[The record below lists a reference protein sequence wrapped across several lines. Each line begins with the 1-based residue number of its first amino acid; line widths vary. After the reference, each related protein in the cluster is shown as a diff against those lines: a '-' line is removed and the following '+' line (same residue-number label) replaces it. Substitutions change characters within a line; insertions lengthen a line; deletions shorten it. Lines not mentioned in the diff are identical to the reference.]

1 MLHLS
6 EKSNLIYGFV
16 LLAIVVILLAF
27 LMLYFL
33 YYQTKKV
40 ESVPTRKV
48 QSTIIELNQE
58 ILSPN
63 SENMKGGEET

>member
-6 EKSNLIYGFV
+6 QKSTLIYGFV
-16 LLAIVVILLAF
+16 LLAAIVVLLAF
-27 LMLYFL
+27 LMFYFL

-40 ESVPTRKV
+40 ESVPAKKV

-63 SENMKGGEET
+63 SNNMKGGEEL

>member
-6 EKSNLIYGFV
+6 QKSTLIYGFA
-16 LLAIVVILLAF
+16 LLAVIVILFAF
-27 LMLYFL
+27 LMFYFL
-33 YYQTKKV
+33 YYQTLKV
-40 ESVPTRKV
+40 ESIPTKKV

-63 SENMKGGEET
+63 SNNMKGGEET

>member
-6 EKSNLIYGFV
+6 EKSNLTYGFL
-16 LLAIVVILLAF
+16 LLAVIAILLAF

-40 ESVPTRKV
+40 ESIPTKKV
-48 QSTIIELNQE
+48 KSTIMEISPE

-63 SENMKGGEET
+63 SEDMKGGEEL

>member
-16 LLAIVVILLAF
+16 LLAVVALLLAF
-27 LMLYFL
+27 LMFYFL

-40 ESVPTRKV
+40 DSIPAKKV
-48 QSTIIELNQE
+48 KSTIIEINEE
-58 ILSPN
+58 ILFPN
-63 SENMKGGEET
+63 SESMKGGEGI